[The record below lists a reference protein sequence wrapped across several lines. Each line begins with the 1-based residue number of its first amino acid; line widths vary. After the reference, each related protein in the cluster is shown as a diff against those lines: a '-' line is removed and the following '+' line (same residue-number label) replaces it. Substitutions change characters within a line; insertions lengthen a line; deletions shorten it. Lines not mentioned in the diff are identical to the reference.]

1 MTINPCILNYINIIL
16 YTTKQLKKG
25 AYLKGRVKY
34 LQIEGFT
41 SSDRSVVVGC
51 QWTACERSTKIYEV
65 SLGRTLFSS
74 AIGRDRFTANYMEA
88 LRAIWFDSLSTT
100 IWIFL
105 WTAQI
110 LCHVDKPCS
119 LSYQTQITCCL
130 LVCMFPANR
139 IKSRAD
145 PILIESFGLHKKIL
159 NRFRRFD

>member
-34 LQIEGFT
+34 LQIEAFT
-41 SSDRSVVVGC
+41 SSDSSVVVGC

-88 LRAIWFDSLSTT
+88 LRAIWFYSLRTT
-100 IWIFL
+100 IGIFL
-105 WTAQI
+105 RTAQI
-110 LCHVDKPCS
+110 LCHVDKPC
-119 LSYQTQITCCL
+119 Y
-130 LVCMFPANR
+130 R
-139 IKSRAD
+139 IK
-145 PILIESFGLHKKIL
+145 PK
-159 NRFRRFD
+159 